1 MGSAAAEE
9 VLVTVQVR
17 RLPIQLFPDASRV
30 ITRYFGLGEE
40 NRIRDVVKR
49 ILAVPET
56 TVAALIANL
65 DRDFRPVHPDIDG
78 VFSEHYE
85 AVKQHIPIDGPI
97 SDERR
102 RLIGACFTMEYAIES
117 AALFNPSMVPAI
129 DQSNVPPGS
138 VRFVMSLRATGEGHI
153 SSIVFRRGLIDANGN
168 VSVDAPGQ
176 YSRPLR
182 ATLPVRFEKANF
194 IGELQALHAWSEQ
207 AKATL
212 ALLRDQFTRAELS
225 EAIDEIRRRTDV
237 TGVLEESND
246 ALLALSQANYR
257 LAVPGGADIAEVVIF
272 PYSDNERRGIE
283 DLRLVRFAGDDGS
296 FRYYGTYTAYNGF
309 QIFPHLLEY
318 PVGQSIEIHMLTG
331 RCATN
336 KGMALFPRKIRGRY
350 AMVARLDN
358 ENLYYMESDHV
369 CVWNEARMLLAPKY
383 PWEVIQIGNCGAPI
397 ETEAGWLLLTHGVG
411 PMRQYCIGAALLD
424 LDNPC
429 RVIGQTSEPLLVPTG
444 AERFGY
450 VPNVVYSC
458 GGMIHQGMLVLPY
471 AASDVATS
479 IAVIDLDELLR
490 ELVPPPSG
498 S

>member
-1 MGSAAAEE
+1 MA
-9 VLVTVQVR
+9 VDVR
-17 RLPIQLFPDASRV
+17 RLPILLLPDASRV

-40 NRIRDVVKR
+40 NRIRDVVRR

-56 TVAALIANL
+56 TVAALVANL
-65 DRDFRPVHPDIDG
+65 ERDFRPIHPDIDG
-78 VFSEHYE
+78 VFLEHFE
-85 AVKQHIPIDGPI
+85 AVKHHIPVDVPI
-97 SDERR
+97 SDGRR

-153 SSIVFRRGLIDANGN
+153 SSIVFRQGLIDASGN
-168 VSVDAPGQ
+168 VSVDAPGRF
-176 YSRPLR
+176 SRPLR
-182 ATLPVRFEKANF
+182 ATVPSHFEKADF
-194 IGELQALHAWSEQ
+194 IRQLQSLHGWTEHTQ
-207 AKATL
+207 ATL
-212 ALLRDQFTRAELS
+212 ALLGDQFTRAELS
-225 EAIDEIRRRTDV
+225 EAIDEIRRLAEVPGVSEEANDV
-237 TGVLEESND
+237 
-246 ALLALSQANYR
+246 LLALSQANYR
-257 LAVPGGADIAEVVIF
+257 LAIPSGADIAEVVIF

-283 DLRLVRFAGDDGS
+283 DLRLVRFARDHGS
-296 FRYYGTYTAYNGF
+296 FCYYGTYTAYNGV

-318 PVGQSIEIHMLTG
+318 PVGQQIEIHMLTG

-336 KGMALFPRKIRGRY
+336 KGMALFPRKIHGRY

-369 CVWNEARMLLAPKY
+369 CVWNEARLLLAPKY
-383 PWEVIQIGNCGAPI
+383 PWEVIQIGNCGAPL

-411 PMRQYCIGAALLD
+411 PMRQYCIGATLLD
-424 LDNPC
+424 LDNPS

-444 AERFGY
+444 TERFGY

-458 GGMIHQGMLVLPY
+458 GGMIHQGKLVLPY
-471 AASDVATS
+471 AASDLATS
-479 IAVIDLDELLR
+479 IAVIDLDELLGA
-490 ELVPPPSG
+490 LVRPSKPAA